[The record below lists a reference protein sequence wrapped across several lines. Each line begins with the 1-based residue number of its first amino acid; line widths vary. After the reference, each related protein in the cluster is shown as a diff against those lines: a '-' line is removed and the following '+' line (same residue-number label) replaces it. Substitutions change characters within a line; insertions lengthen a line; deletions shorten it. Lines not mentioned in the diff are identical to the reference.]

1 MIKWNVAKT
10 VEYELR
16 DDKTFLYDKVIS
28 ENEQKLLNV
37 FLNADVAQAY

>member
-1 MIKWNVAKT
+1 MVKWNVAKT

-16 DDKTFLYDKVIS
+16 DGKTCLYGKAIS

-37 FLNADVAQAY
+37 FLNADVAQAS